1 MPTVFVSTISNNAMQ
16 NTATI
21 KAALAE
27 AGNLYLANPS
37 AGQVK
42 VQFAAG
48 TWVVTADKNNP
59 SAGAIELPS
68 GVELAGSGTRATVIK
83 LADGFNAR
91 TNGIVR
97 TELGTVEN
105 VTLSNLVIDG
115 NRANNTG
122 HQAGFICGIKEDGT
136 GRTQKNIVI
145 DGVEVR
151 NCTAYGI
158 NPHEKTYNMVIR
170 NSVAHSN
177 GLDGFVAD
185 AVIGGVYANNHAY
198 GNDRHGFNIQNET
211 KHLILKDNEAH
222 DNGYRYMFNGEL
234 VGGAGITIQR
244 GNIPPMGSTAIPW
257 VSDIQ
262 ITGGSYHNN
271 GKEGLLVKLSE
282 RITVTDVD
290 IYGNLRQGIRIEG
303 SKDVTVENS
312 QIFNNSQEFS
322 GRYDEINIRLRFDD
336 DYSRQTYPS
345 LNTRIINNEIYS
357 TAALKA
363 RFGVREEPT
372 NDDGGATNTI
382 LLGNTIYGAVS
393 GAIATPVQRW
403 IGTAAANAH
412 RGTWYDEDLNG
423 KSGNDT
429 LWGLGGN
436 DHLRGDA
443 GKDRLFGGHGNDWLF
458 GGAGNDQLSGGRGN
472 DTLSGDLGRD
482 AFVFN
487 SRLGTST
494 TDRKVNFDTVV
505 QYSAR
510 DDSVWLDNAIF
521 RKIGSG
527 SLTRPVKLDADFFNA
542 GNRRKDADDYILYN
556 KKTGI
561 LSYDSDGSGS
571 HKPVEFAQFKKGLAL
586 GYNEFFVV

>member
-1 MPTVFVSTISNNAMQ
+1 MPTIAVTTISNNAAQ
-16 NTATI
+16 NTAAI
-21 KAALAE
+21 QAAIEQASK
-27 AGNLYLANPS
+27 LYLGNPS

-42 VQFAAG
+42 VQLGAG
-48 TWVVTADKNNP
+48 TWIVTADKNSP

-68 GVELAGSGTRATVIK
+68 GVELTGSGTRATVIK

-97 TELGTVEN
+97 TELETVEN
-105 VTLSNLVIDG
+105 VTISNLVIDG

-170 NSVAHSN
+170 NSVAHNN

-185 AVIGGVYANNHAY
+185 AVIGGVYENNHSY

-211 KHLILKDNEAH
+211 KHLVLKDNEAH

-234 VGGAGITIQR
+234 AGGAGITIQR
-244 GNIPPMGSTAIPW
+244 GNIPPVGSTTIPW

-282 RITVTDVD
+282 RISVTDVD
-290 IYGNLRQGIRIEG
+290 IYGNLRQGVKIEG

-322 GRYDEINIRLRFDD
+322 GAYDEINIRLRFDD
-336 DYSRQTYPS
+336 DYSQQTYYS
-345 LNTRIINNEIYS
+345 LNTKIINNEIYS
-357 TAALKA
+357 AAAFRA

-372 NDDGGATNTI
+372 NDDGGAANTI
-382 LLGNTIYGAVS
+382 LLGNTIYGMVS
-393 GAIATPVQRW
+393 GAIATPMQRW
-403 IGTAAANAH
+403 LGTAAANSH
-412 RGTWYDEDLNG
+412 RGTWQDEDLSG

-429 LWGLGGN
+429 IYGMGGN
-436 DHLRGDA
+436 DHVRGDA
-443 GKDRLFGGHGNDWLF
+443 GNDRLFGDNGNDWLF
-458 GGAGNDQLSGGRGN
+458 GGAGNDRLYGGRSNDILSGEA
-472 DTLSGDLGRD
+472 GRD

-487 SRLGTST
+487 TRLGTST

-505 QYSAR
+505 QYSAK
-510 DDSVWLDNAIF
+510 DDSIWLDNAVF

-527 SLTRPVKLDADFFNA
+527 SITKPGKLDADFFNT

-556 KKTGI
+556 RKTGI

-571 HKPVEFAQFKKGLAL
+571 NKPVEFAQFKKGLAL
-586 GYNEFFVV
+586 THTEFFVI